1 MGRGQMILLSSII
14 SEFKD
19 RFLNRYQ
26 KHVLSGHIRALHA
39 MEQCRKEHGPHMLVR
54 CTDHKCSKEMYIPHS
69 CGHRSCPHCQNHE
82 SQQWIENQ
90 LNKLL
95 PARYYLITFT
105 IPRELRMLAW
115 KNQKTIYSL
124 MFDCVQDVLKTFT
137 INDKKLLG
145 AAGFTAIL
153 HTHSRALD
161 YHPHIHVVMPG
172 ASINSKT
179 GLWRVKSSGYLF
191 NGEAL
196 AIVFRAK
203 LLQAIVD
210 NNFQVPK
217 KCPAKWVVDCKDVGQ
232 GDKALIYLG
241 RYLYKG
247 VIQEKDILK
256 CENGMVTFRY
266 LHSKTGKFQ
275 TRTVTGEYFLYLLIL
290 HVLPKGFRRTR
301 DYGFLHSCSKKL
313 IRFLQLILHV
323 SPFKISYQKKERP
336 KIICPICG
344 AIMRIIKTRIKQPDI
359 GEAICYTSI

>member
-14 SEFKD
+14 SQFKD
-19 RFLNRYQ
+19 RFLKRYQ
-26 KHVLSGHIRALHA
+26 KHVLPDHINALNA
-39 MEQCRKEHGPHMLVR
+39 MERCRKEHGPQMLVR
-54 CTDHKCSKEMYIPHS
+54 CTDRKCGKEMYIPHS

-105 IPRELRMLAW
+105 IPRQLRTLAW

-124 MFDCVQDVLKTFT
+124 MFGCVQDVLKTFT

-153 HTHSRALD
+153 HTHSRPID

-172 ASINSKT
+172 ASINTKT
-179 GLWRVKSSGYLF
+179 GLWRVKGGRYIF
-191 NGEAL
+191 NHKAL
-196 AIVFRAK
+196 AKVFRAK

-210 NNFQVPK
+210 NNLQVPK
-217 KCPAKWVVDCKDVGQ
+217 GCPKKWVVDCKDVGQ

-241 RYLYKG
+241 RYLYRG

-256 CENGMVTFRY
+256 CENGKVTFRY
-266 LHSKTGKFQ
+266 LHSKTKKYQ
-275 TRTVTGEYFLYLLIL
+275 TRTVTGEYFLYLLML

-301 DYGFLHSCSKKL
+301 DYGFLHPCSKKL
-313 IRFLQLILHV
+313 IRFLQLILNM
-323 SPFKISYQKKERP
+323 SPFKIFHQKKERP
-336 KIICPICG
+336 KIICPVCG
-344 AIMRIIKTRIKQPDI
+344 AKMRIIKTRILQPDV
-359 GEAICYTSI
+359 GEAIYC

>member
-26 KHVLSGHIRALHA
+26 KHVLPGHISALNA

-54 CTDHKCSKEMYIPHS
+54 CTDHKCGKEMYIPHS

-95 PARYYLITFT
+95 PAKYYLITFT
-105 IPRELRMLAW
+105 IPRQLRNLAW

-137 INDKKLLG
+137 VNDKKLTG

-153 HTHSRALD
+153 HTHSRPID

-172 ASINSKT
+172 ASINTKT
-179 GLWRVKSSGYLF
+179 GLWRVKGGRYIF
-191 NGEAL
+191 NYKAL
-196 AIVFRAK
+196 AKVFRAK

-210 NNFQVPK
+210 NNLQVPK
-217 KCPAKWVVDCKDVGQ
+217 NCPQKWVVNCKNVGK

-241 RYLYKG
+241 RYLYRG

-256 CENGMVTFRY
+256 CENGKVTFRY
-266 LHSKTGKFQ
+266 INSKTKKYQ
-275 TRTVTGEYFLYLLIL
+275 TRTVTGEYFLYLLML

-301 DYGFLHSCSKKL
+301 NYGFLHPCSKKL
-313 IRFLQLILHV
+313 IKFLQLILHI
-323 SPFKISYQKKERP
+323 SPFRMFHQKKARP
-336 KIICPICG
+336 KIICPVCG
-344 AIMRIIKTRIKQPDI
+344 AKMRIIKTRIQQPDI